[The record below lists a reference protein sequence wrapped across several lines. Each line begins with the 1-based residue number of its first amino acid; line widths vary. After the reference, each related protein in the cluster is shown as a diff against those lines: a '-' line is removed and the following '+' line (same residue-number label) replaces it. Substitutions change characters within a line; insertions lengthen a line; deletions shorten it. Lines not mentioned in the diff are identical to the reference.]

1 MEKLR
6 KAESLLVKLE
16 SGVLVALLGGMSTL
30 AFVHVARRLIFG
42 TGALWADTLLRYLVL
57 WVGFLGAALAA
68 ADEKHFAW
76 EAAAQKGGKIGD
88 RMRVAANAAAVVVTA
103 MLAKA
108 SWAFFLDERSA
119 AKTLFTIGTTDVP
132 EWLFALAIP
141 VGFALVGLHLACRA
155 AHAAG
160 KAAGKAE

>member
-1 MEKLR
+1 VEKLR

-16 SGVLVALLGGMSTL
+16 SGLLVALLGGMATL
-30 AFVHVARRLIFG
+30 AFVQVARRQLFG

-76 EAAAQKGGKIGD
+76 EAAAQKGGKAGD
-88 RMRVAANAAAVVVTA
+88 RMRLAANLAAVVVSGLLTR
-103 MLAKA
+103 A
-108 SWAFFLDERSA
+108 SWAFFLDERA
-119 AKTLFTIGTTDVP
+119 AGQTLFTIGRTDVA
-132 EWLFALAIP
+132 EWIFALAIP

-155 AHAAG
+155 AHSAG
-160 KAAGKAE
+160 KLRGQPE

>member
-6 KAESLLVKLE
+6 KAESLLVRLE
-16 SGVLVALLGGMSTL
+16 SGALVALLGGMTAL
-30 AFVHVARRLIFG
+30 AFVQVARRQLFG

-76 EAAAQKGGKIGD
+76 EAAAQKGGRVGD
-88 RMRVAANAAAVVVTA
+88 LMRVGANAVAVVVTA
-103 MLAKA
+103 LLVRA
-108 SWAFFLDERSA
+108 SWSFFLDERSA
-119 AKTLFTIGTTDVP
+119 AQTLFTIGNVAVP

-141 VGFALVGLHLACRA
+141 VGFALVGIHLAFRA

-160 KAAGKAE
+160 KLQ